1 MFEKI
6 NNLLDV
12 FLKNKNLKKNKKRD
26 QVELMWNKRIEKKIK
41 NNTTILDF
49 KDGILLIKAK
59 NPTWKM
65 ELSLMKE
72 TLKKKLTNRA
82 KQ

>member
-26 QVELMWNKRIEKKIK
+26 QVEFIWEKRIEKKIQK
-41 NNTTILDF
+41 NTTILDF
-49 KDGILLIKAK
+49 KEGVLLVKAK

-65 ELSLMKE
+65 EISLMKE
-72 TLKKKLTNRA
+72 TLKKN
-82 KQ
+82 

>member
-26 QVELMWNKRIEKKIK
+26 QVELMWEERIEKKIQK
-41 NNTTILDF
+41 NTTILDF
-49 KDGILLIKAK
+49 KEGVLLIKAK

-65 ELSLMKE
+65 EISLMKE

-82 KQ
+82 K

>member
-26 QVELMWNKRIEKKIK
+26 QVEFIWEKRIEKKIQK
-41 NNTTILDF
+41 NTTILDF
-49 KDGILLIKAK
+49 KEGVLLVKAK

-65 ELSLMKE
+65 EISLMKE
-72 TLKKKLTNRA
+72 TLKEKLINRT
-82 KQ
+82 K